1 MNCKKRDVE
10 CIIVGYAGVD
20 RIIRITG
27 NAEKGKTSLV
37 LNRDN
42 RNVTCGGNGSNVSI
56 CMAKLGCHV
65 LPVMRVGADW
75 ETLGYRQ
82 VLEESGVCLDGV
94 TVVENE
100 TTSICH
106 LIEDES
112 GNHLTLTY
120 PGAMDEKYV
129 PDAWDESL
137 FQRARYGLVTVATR
151 QDIERFLELSEKHR
165 LPLVFGV
172 RVDLESFPLPVFE
185 RLLFSAE
192 VIFMN
197 EVEREFVEREIASL
211 QDIGQRG
218 QAKHIV
224 VTKGSLGSDVYIVT
238 PSGMERI
245 HANAAACRGVV
256 DATGAGDSYIAGYM
270 YSYLK
275 GCGAEECAVTASCEA
290 SFIIEKVGCTAGAP
304 TEAQLLEKVK
314 TYYQGG

>member
-1 MNCKKRDVE
+1 MSCNKDIGCL
-10 CIIVGYAGVD
+10 IVGYAGVD
-20 RIIRITG
+20 RIIRVAG
-27 NAEKGKTSLV
+27 AAEKGKTSLV

-42 RNVTCGGNGSNVSI
+42 RNVTCGGNGSNVAI
-56 CMAKLGCHV
+56 CMAKLGCRV
-65 LPVMRVGADW
+65 LPIMRVGADW
-75 ETLGYRQ
+75 ETLGYRREL
-82 VLEESGVCLDGV
+82 VDSGVYLDGI

-106 LIEDES
+106 LIEDEN

-120 PGAMDEKYV
+120 PGAMDGKYV
-129 PDAWDESL
+129 PESWDESL

-151 QDIERFLELSEKHR
+151 QDIERFLELSEKYR

-185 RLLFSAE
+185 KLLFSAE

-197 EVEREFVEREIASL
+197 EVEREFIEREIASL

-224 VTKGSLGSDVYIVT
+224 VTKGSLGSDVYVVT
-238 PSGMERI
+238 SSGMERI
-245 HANAAACRGVV
+245 HADAAACRGVV

-275 GCGAEECAVTASCEA
+275 GRGAEECAVTASCEA
-290 SFIIEKVGCTAGAP
+290 SFIIEKVGCTVGAP
-304 TEAQLLEKVK
+304 TEAQLLEKVQK
-314 TYYQGG
+314 YY

>member
-1 MNCKKRDVE
+1 MSCNKDIGCL
-10 CIIVGYAGVD
+10 IVGYAGVD
-20 RIIRITG
+20 RIIRVAG
-27 NAEKGKTSLV
+27 AAEKGKTSLV

-42 RNVTCGGNGSNVSI
+42 RNVTCGGNGSNVAI
-56 CMAKLGCHV
+56 CMAKLGCRV
-65 LPVMRVGADW
+65 LPIMRVGADW
-75 ETLGYRQ
+75 ETLGYRREL
-82 VLEESGVCLDGV
+82 VDSGVYLDGI

-106 LIEDES
+106 LIEDEN

-120 PGAMDEKYV
+120 PGAMDEKNV
-129 PDAWDESL
+129 PDSWDERL

-151 QDIERFLELSEKHR
+151 RDIERFLALSEKHR
-165 LPLVFGV
+165 LPIVFGV

-185 RLLFSAE
+185 KLLFSAE

-197 EVEREFVEREIASL
+197 EVEREFIEREIASL

-224 VTKGSLGSDVYIVT
+224 VTKGSLGSDVYVVT
-238 PSGMERI
+238 ASGMERI
-245 HANAAACRGVV
+245 HADAAACRGVV

-275 GCGAEECAVTASCEA
+275 GRGAEECAVTASCEA
-290 SFIIEKVGCTAGAP
+290 SFIIEKVGCTVGAP
-304 TEAQLLEKVK
+304 TEAQLLEKVQ

>member
-1 MNCKKRDVE
+1 MSCNKDIGCL
-10 CIIVGYAGVD
+10 IVGYAGVD
-20 RIIRITG
+20 RIIRVAG
-27 NAEKGKTSLV
+27 AAEKGKTSLV

-42 RNVTCGGNGSNVSI
+42 RNVTCGGNGSNVAI
-56 CMAKLGCHV
+56 CMAKLGCRV
-65 LPVMRVGADW
+65 LPIMRVGADW
-75 ETLGYRQ
+75 ETLGYRREL
-82 VLEESGVCLDGV
+82 VDSGVYLDGI

-106 LIEDES
+106 LIEDEN

-120 PGAMDEKYV
+120 PGAMDGKYV
-129 PDAWDESL
+129 PESWDESL

-151 QDIERFLELSEKHR
+151 QDIERFLELSEKYR

-185 RLLFSAE
+185 KLLFSAE

-197 EVEREFVEREIASL
+197 EVEREFIEREIASL

-224 VTKGSLGSDVYIVT
+224 VTKGSLGSDVYVVT
-238 PSGMERI
+238 SSGMERI
-245 HANAAACRGVV
+245 HADAAACRGVV

-275 GCGAEECAVTASCEA
+275 GHGAEECAVTASCEA
-290 SFIIEKVGCTAGAP
+290 SFIIEKVGCTVGAP
-304 TEAQLLEKVK
+304 TEAQLLEKVQK
-314 TYYQGG
+314 YY

>member
-1 MNCKKRDVE
+1 MSCNKDIGCL
-10 CIIVGYAGVD
+10 IVGYAGVD
-20 RIIRITG
+20 RIIRVAG
-27 NAEKGKTSLV
+27 AAEKGKTSLV

-42 RNVTCGGNGSNVSI
+42 RNVTCGGNGSNVAI
-56 CMAKLGCHV
+56 CMAKLGCRV
-65 LPVMRVGADW
+65 LPIMRVGADW
-75 ETLGYRQ
+75 ETLGYRREL
-82 VLEESGVCLDGV
+82 VASGVYLDGI

-106 LIEDES
+106 LIEDEN

-120 PGAMDEKYV
+120 PGAMDGKYV
-129 PDAWDESL
+129 PESWDESL

-151 QDIERFLELSEKHR
+151 QDIERFLELSEKYR

-185 RLLFSAE
+185 KLLFSAE

-197 EVEREFVEREIASL
+197 EVEREFIEREIASL

-224 VTKGSLGSDVYIVT
+224 VTKGSLGSDVYVVT
-238 PSGMERI
+238 SSGMERI
-245 HANAAACRGVV
+245 HADAAACRGVV
-256 DATGAGDSYIAGYM
+256 DVTGAGDSYIAGYM

-275 GCGAEECAVTASCEA
+275 GRGAEECAVTASCEA
-290 SFIIEKVGCTAGAP
+290 SFIIEKVGCTVGAP
-304 TEAQLLEKVK
+304 TEAQLLEKVQK
-314 TYYQGG
+314 YY

>member
-1 MNCKKRDVE
+1 MSCNKDIGCL
-10 CIIVGYAGVD
+10 IVGYAGVD
-20 RIIRITG
+20 RIIRVAG
-27 NAEKGKTSLV
+27 AAEKGKTSLV

-42 RNVTCGGNGSNVSI
+42 RNVTCGGNGSNVAI
-56 CMAKLGCHV
+56 CMAKLGCRV
-65 LPVMRVGADW
+65 LPIMRVGADW
-75 ETLGYRQ
+75 ETLGYRREL
-82 VLEESGVCLDGV
+82 VDSGVYLDGI

-106 LIEDES
+106 LIEDEN

-120 PGAMDEKYV
+120 PGAMDGKYV
-129 PDAWDESL
+129 PESWDESL

-151 QDIERFLELSEKHR
+151 QDIERFLELSEKYR

-185 RLLFSAE
+185 KLLFSAE

-197 EVEREFVEREIASL
+197 EVEREFIEREIASL

-224 VTKGSLGSDVYIVT
+224 VTKGSLGSDVYVVT
-238 PSGMERI
+238 SSGMERI
-245 HANAAACRGVV
+245 HADAAACWGVV

-275 GCGAEECAVTASCEA
+275 GHGAEECAVTASCEA
-290 SFIIEKVGCTAGAP
+290 SFIIEKVGCTVGAP
-304 TEAQLLEKVK
+304 TEAQLLEKVQK
-314 TYYQGG
+314 YY